1 MEKDKKQNTG
11 DQPKPR
17 KHKLTEEELKALL
30 GSTCH
35 GRQWFLMKKAT
46 DYNKLA
52 LFLKINGVDS
62 IELGQKAYTYEVDL
76 KDETIAGAFI
86 LTEKPVGKDVM
97 KYAADG
103 RTEAGDGEDAAG
115 ISESGTRW
123 YIAAITVAPDYR
135 GHDIGSIMVKKM
147 KTLAK
152 DDGAD
157 AVFVKVPEEALP
169 PDDKEGIESARAFW
183 EAEGF
188 DDFGDGLYVCSLD

>member
-1 MEKDKKQNTG
+1 MNDQKK
-11 DQPKPR
+11 PK

-152 DDGAD
+152 DEGAD

-169 PDDKEGIESARAFW
+169 PDDAEDVVDARSFW
-183 EAEGF
+183 EKNGFVEWDNGLFVSTLAEE
-188 DDFGDGLYVCSLD
+188 